1 MGQRNEDMDEVTL
14 GPLSVHIDELTLLR
28 DEIQDLKA
36 ECQEQRE
43 IIKLQARAFAESR
56 RMPTFEAV
64 LKQMVAKETEVLVL
78 SIVKKLKA
86 EGFFNSGE

>member
-1 MGQRNEDMDEVTL
+1 MGQSNKDLDEVTL

-43 IIKLQARAFAESR
+43 IIKLQARAFADGKRAS
-56 RMPTFEAV
+56 PFEDSV
-64 LKQMVAKETEVLVL
+64 REFLRKEHNKLALEL
-78 SIVKKLKA
+78 IRKLKND
-86 EGFFNSGE
+86 GF

>member
-1 MGQRNEDMDEVTL
+1 MGQSNKDLDEVTL

-56 RMPTFEAV
+56 RALTFEEM
-64 LKQMVAKETEVLVL
+64 LKQMIAKETGVLVL

-86 EGFFNSGE
+86 EGFFSAGE